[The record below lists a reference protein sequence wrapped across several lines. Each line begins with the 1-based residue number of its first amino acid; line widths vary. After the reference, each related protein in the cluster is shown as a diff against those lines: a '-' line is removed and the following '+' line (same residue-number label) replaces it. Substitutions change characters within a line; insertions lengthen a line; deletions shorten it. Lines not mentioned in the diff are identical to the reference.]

1 MLAMQFKLRFTI
13 RDLLW
18 LTLVVALAV
27 GWWLDHRR
35 LTPWVETGGQ
45 GVIAPFPNIPD
56 LVIAPKRLPDHSPH
70 TLSTLNKKH
79 LTRPTN
85 SWSR

>member
-1 MLAMQFKLRFTI
+1 VRLRFTI

-35 LTPWVETGGQ
+35 LTRDDWFWWRIEQRNGTT
-45 GVIAPFPNIPD
+45 VISNESTD
-56 LVIAPKRLPDHSPH
+56 DSTNVIRLSEG
-70 TLSTLNKKH
+70 
-79 LTRPTN
+79 
-85 SWSR
+85 SRFLIRGRDD